1 MHLHPDFQRPEIPLA
16 PQQLSLQDLLSSNR
30 EKHSEHSPR
39 STPRTSPHSSK
50 RMLSPSIRM
59 RATKPKSY
67 RPLTQSLGHGDT
79 DSLADSDDDILREF
93 AAANTENSSGATS
106 SMALLAENYK
116 KLERSG
122 KLKNW
127 NIAKLKAPKKPS
139 FTLSGKLSKSYQ
151 ALNRRFRSES
161 TKSKTQLEHEAHSD
175 NEDSDPTSSATPLLH
190 SRSANY
196 LVPPPK
202 PPRTFKQR
210 RLDLTGDGEDAGAL
224 FDDAG
229 DFSSDVLSAIK
240 KMGMVAAGDGK
251 EAKGENN
258 EESREEK
265 FTQPLPNGGVC
276 THSSNSDSSP
286 SSSGYVSPGPPQSP
300 RDISP
305 LASEPPV
312 RSFLPPLALSPV
324 HEGQGQ
330 AQENEEVEEE
340 QEDSSNRD
348 NMAESQM
355 SPASVT
361 SCQTSVFDET
371 DGKDVLE
378 SADTVTADTVT
389 ADLDVETVS
398 AVSAGTASTSMLVSA
413 VCQVSTATT
422 APSSTSNETLSST
435 DFTSSTIADNPDDD
449 AFTEFQSAPLPVILR
464 QSPSTASIQETN
476 VQSKQ
481 TSTSDIKLHFDDK
494 RMSMVS
500 VASTDWYSFDEEERE
515 EEEDNESNS
524 SVDFSELHSSPT
536 YVPVCVNPTDEEHH
550 VFTTPPTSPPLV
562 SILGKEKFVD
572 SCSDRESPRPKSA
585 SPLAARRKFLVLN
598 EGRLGRNSRES
609 SPRSK
614 STNSL
619 SPPPRDVD
627 LSKEVDDDGRGAT
640 LRPNRKR
647 IQHAEENERPKSA
660 NSLSPPRGEMDL
672 SQDDDDRD
680 RRGTLRPNPTQLQH
694 LERSEQ
700 DYENRDQE
708 DREDTEELSR
718 SHEGSQPPSPNSLED
733 SQKTIEDENEQDE
746 SFEDASASL
755 DGSSFLRKVTA
766 DVDATQ
772 QSEPLQKSHSAD
784 TSPTTADKRKALSS
798 SPLTRS
804 ATDITVRNKAK
815 YQFVKHARERSF
827 TVSGTDK
834 VGGRTRRSLE
844 EAPNRSKDEDY
855 FEKLIQKTEE
865 QEKNEE
871 PTSDLVASFSDQDFA
886 DIFRSSLRGSKVPLV
901 RVETVDDIGT
911 GGAEKGEG
919 TNRGGGGGE
928 EGGGEGGREEGEG
941 GGGGEGVREGRKESE
956 DKTQDCL
963 QLPSPLDSREVSP
976 EGVES
981 VVIPDDVSP
990 DMVRK

>member
-1 MHLHPDFQRPEIPLA
+1 
-16 PQQLSLQDLLSSNR
+16 
-30 EKHSEHSPR
+30 
-39 STPRTSPHSSK
+39 
-50 RMLSPSIRM
+50 M

-210 RLDLTGDGEDAGAL
+210 RLDLTGDGEDTGAL

-361 SCQTSVFDET
+361 SYQTSVFDET

-435 DFTSSTIADNPDDD
+435 DFTSSTNADNPDDD

-464 QSPSTASIQETN
+464 QSPSTASIEEPN

-524 SVDFSELHSSPT
+524 SADFSELHSSPT

-598 EGRLGRNSRES
+598 EGRLGRDSRES

-627 LSKEVDDDGRGAT
+627 LSKEVEDDGRGAT

-647 IQHAEENERPKSA
+647 IQHAEENERPKLA

-694 LERSEQ
+694 LERSEFVSLHRAALDMLPCQHSLVADLSRHNVGSHREGGGDTASLHQPTQ

-718 SHEGSQPPSPNSLED
+718 SHEGSQPHSPNSLED

-919 TNRGGGGGE
+919 TNRGGGGE
-928 EGGGEGGREEGEG
+928 EGGREEGGGGGG
-941 GGGGEGVREGRKESE
+941 GGGGEGIREEGEGRKESE

>member
-1 MHLHPDFQRPEIPLA
+1 
-16 PQQLSLQDLLSSNR
+16 
-30 EKHSEHSPR
+30 
-39 STPRTSPHSSK
+39 
-50 RMLSPSIRM
+50 M

-127 NIAKLKAPKKPS
+127 NIAKIKAPKKPS

-175 NEDSDPTSSATPLLH
+175 NEDFDPTSSATPLLH

-210 RLDLTGDGEDAGAL
+210 RLDLTGDGEDTGAL
-224 FDDAG
+224 FDDAD

-258 EESREEK
+258 EESKEEK
-265 FTQPLPNGGVC
+265 FMQSLPNGGVH
-276 THSSNSDSSP
+276 THSPNSDSSP

-300 RDISP
+300 RDRSP
-305 LASEPPV
+305 LASEPAV

-330 AQENEEVEEE
+330 AQENEEVEEK

-355 SPASVT
+355 SPVSVT
-361 SCQTSVFDET
+361 SYQTSVFDET
-371 DGKDVLE
+371 NGKDVLE
-378 SADTVTADTVT
+378 SADTVT

-413 VCQVSTATT
+413 VCQVSTVTT
-422 APSSTSNETLSST
+422 APSSTSNETLLSTDLASST
-435 DFTSSTIADNPDDD
+435 NADNPDDGG
-449 AFTEFQSAPLPVILR
+449 FTEFQSAPLPVILR
-464 QSPSTASIQETN
+464 QSPSTASIQEPN

-481 TSTSDIKLHFDDK
+481 TSASDIKLHFDDK

-524 SVDFSELHSSPT
+524 SADFSELHT
-536 YVPVCVNPTDEEHH
+536 YIPVCVNPTDEEHH

-585 SPLAARRKFLVLN
+585 SPLAARRRFLVLN
-598 EGRLGRNSRES
+598 EGRLGGDSRES
-609 SPRSK
+609 SPLSK

-619 SPPPRDVD
+619 SPPPRDMD
-627 LSKEVDDDGRGAT
+627 LSKEVEDDWRGAT

-647 IQHAEENERPKSA
+647 IQHAEENEQPKSA
-660 NSLSPPRGEMDL
+660 DSLSPPRGEME
-672 SQDDDDRD
+672 DDDDRD

-694 LERSEQ
+694 LERSER
-700 DYENRDQE
+700 DNENRDQE
-708 DREDTEELSR
+708 DREDTEEHSR
-718 SHEGSQPPSPNSLED
+718 SHEDSQPHSPNSLED

-766 DVDATQ
+766 DLDATQ

-784 TSPTTADKRKALSS
+784 TSPTTADKRKAMSG

-815 YQFVKHARERSF
+815 YQFVNRARERSL
-827 TVSGTDK
+827 TVSGTHK
-834 VGGRTRRSLE
+834 VGARTRRSLE

-911 GGAEKGEG
+911 GGAEKGEV
-919 TNRGGGGGE
+919 TNREGGE
-928 EGGGEGGREEGEG
+928 EGGREEGG
-941 GGGGEGVREGRKESE
+941 GGGGEGVREVGEGRKESE

-981 VVIPDDVSP
+981 VIIPDDVSP